1 MISMEATR
9 ASAQAIV
16 GVPGGAEL
24 LLACIFFWVND
35 WLLEAILS
43 SSRISS
49 VGELIWWLFLAS
61 VYVLSWIGG
70 VASIFSKRMF
80 PLVLLI
86 ASILAVKGFGGIYDA
101 GYVITSSG
109 LISFVGACAASFF
122 LWTVYLGIGLIW
134 WLLYHIRRW
143 PYLQTLIGLVAI
155 GGLSHLVL
163 DVISHGTPLLYPV
176 SMIMFGVAPERVVE
190 IGVWAYVTDPIFLLE
205 PFLLTLAAI
214 HWSINRK
221 SASQQMQR
229 LALIVLISGLVLFS
243 GVFLLLL
250 PILQRAV
257 ANL

>member
-1 MISMEATR
+1 MSRVRINPMVFDNSGATASAMISMEATR

-122 LWTVYLGIGLIW
+122 LWTVYLGIGLGLVSPSGEWQPDNVVGSGDDTLLSIMGWCSQKKGTTGMVLGGLLTCVIIW
-134 WLLYHIRRW
+134 VLFLAPVIK
-143 PYLQTLIGLVAI
+143 LLIGTGVLPESLGVLAI
-155 GGLSHLVL
+155 VM
-163 DVISHGTPLLYPV
+163 DIPDRFIYW
-176 SMIMFGVAPERVVE
+176 F
-190 IGVWAYVTDPIFLLE
+190 F
-205 PFLLTLAAI
+205 
-214 HWSINRK
+214 
-221 SASQQMQR
+221 
-229 LALIVLISGLVLFS
+229 
-243 GVFLLLL
+243 
-250 PILQRAV
+250 
-257 ANL
+257 